1 LEDDTLMSLLHRH
14 HLEPLAQPGVGHA
27 HAARRGATQSVPRT
41 RVGSARV
48 TVCAAAVIVIA
59 LIVLLLAQNTRS
71 AQISFLWTYA
81 TTSFAVA
88 LMIAAVGGILLTVR
102 RFVRRRHH

>member
-1 LEDDTLMSLLHRH
+1 
-14 HLEPLAQPGVGHA
+14 
-27 HAARRGATQSVPRT
+27 
-41 RVGSARV
+41 
-48 TVCAAAVIVIA
+48 
-59 LIVLLLAQNTRS
+59 LLLAQNTRS